1 MRLRLSK
8 RKHFLTISSPRKVLI
23 FDVFAQPYWSDD
35 FQFLVENYPDLD
47 YNISPSPNVN
57 QPIQINVQL
66 ALYNI
71 ISMVTGLIISMIFFV
86 MFSKNEK
93 DQTLTTN
100 CEKIFS
106 WNDMFL
112 RSFFL
117 NNNYIKHQFIYLKN
131 EGGTQRT
138 LEI

>member
-23 FDVFAQPYWSDD
+23 FDVFAKPYSSID

-71 ISMVTGLIISMIFFV
+71 ISMVTGLIISMIF
-86 MFSKNEK
+86 KK
-93 DQTLTTN
+93 
-100 CEKIFS
+100 C
-106 WNDMFL
+106 FL
-112 RSFFL
+112 RTRRTRLWLPTVKRYSAGTTCFSGLSFL
-117 NNNYIKHQFIYLKN
+117 PITRYLKHQFSIH
-131 EGGTQRT
+131 
-138 LEI
+138 I